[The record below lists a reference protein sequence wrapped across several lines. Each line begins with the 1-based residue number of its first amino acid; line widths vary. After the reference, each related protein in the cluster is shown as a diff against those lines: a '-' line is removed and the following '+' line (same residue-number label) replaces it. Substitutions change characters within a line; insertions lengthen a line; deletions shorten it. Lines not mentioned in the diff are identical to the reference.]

1 MARAIVEG
9 ILGHEITDKAEPAQP
24 AEQTAEPVTPASP
37 AGQIVRVRTPY
48 LRIRAGAGTDTED
61 LGYIPPGLYTIVE
74 TSKRGGYTWG
84 RLKSGAGWIALEY
97 TEKA

>member
-1 MARAIVEG
+1 MSSRVS
-9 ILGHEITDKAEPAQP
+9 
-24 AEQTAEPVTPASP
+24 EPVTPASP

-61 LGYIPPGLYTIVE
+61 LGYIPPGLYTVVE

-97 TEKA
+97 TEPENAKA